1 MAFRIARRLRHSLA
15 LLSSICLFC
24 VG

>member
-1 MAFRIARRLRHSLA
+1 MAFRIARRLRHCLA

>member
-1 MAFRIARRLRHSLA
+1 MAFRIARKLRHSLA